1 MLGYTIREAAHW
13 GKPPH
18 HRHARYHPGVTE
30 DLYPA
35 YIAFIRRELK
45 LLAGSDALVELAARL
60 HPEDAR
66 AKPPYR
72 APGIV
77 RLRRALRRLER
88 HKPPDSSLEEFARDL
103 RFLQMFALDQPILP
117 ADAMQ
122 KLLSDVM
129 NSPPIKKTGTGGTDN
144 ELEADQKVVP
154 FRSKARPQRESP

>member
-1 MLGYTIREAAHW
+1 M
-13 GKPPH
+13 
-18 HRHARYHPGVTE
+18 TE

-35 YIAFIRRELK
+35 YVAFIRRELK
-45 LLAGSDALVELAARL
+45 LPPGSDALVELEARL

-77 RLRRALRRLER
+77 RLRRALRRLEHR
-88 HKPPDSSLEEFARDL
+88 KAPSATLEEFACDL

-129 NSPPIKKTGTGGTDN
+129 NSPPIRKAAPGSVESAPKQDP
-144 ELEADQKVVP
+144 KVVP
-154 FRSKARPQRESP
+154 FRSKARPRRESP